1 MPPAV
6 GRRGLKRQQATKEAD
21 GEAAGSRGWQS
32 RSLPEGS
39 LPSLARRGLTL
50 QRRLRGFSQFC
61 SGTQG
66 ARAGW
71 MGARAPLAGPGRRG
85 AAALSA
91 LLRASA
97 GWPAALLPGSPSAY
111 AGLPTPPF
119 VAPPSLNS
127 CSVFTVHTV
136 IHLSVCYMS
145 PQLNYKTHKQ
155 PYALF
160 FLSFLFFRL

>member
-1 MPPAV
+1 MERP
-6 GRRGLKRQQATKEAD
+6 RGAGDGKAAPYPRALCPRWQGEDSLCRGVSEAF
-21 GEAAGSRGWQS
+21 
-32 RSLPEGS
+32 
-39 LPSLARRGLTL
+39 PSFAPGPRALE
-50 QRRLRGFSQFC
+50 
-61 SGTQG
+61 
-66 ARAGW
+66 RAGW
-71 MGARAPLAGPGRRG
+71 GRGLPWLDPAAEAPLRSPPFSVPR
-85 AAALSA
+85 
-91 LLRASA
+91 
-97 GWPAALLPGSPSAY
+97 PAARLPGGPSAY
-111 AGLPTPPF
+111 AGLPIPPF